1 MATRPH
7 ALVPGCALIG
17 MLLTLGC
24 SSSADKWTEM
34 RPKVVPVTGTVL
46 YNGQPLA
53 NATVTFTNSSAGR
66 SAFANTDANGNFTLT
81 TFKSGDGAVPG
92 LQQVTVRKSEVLPGK
107 APAVDAS
114 ESLHLPPPPE
124 ERWLIPKRYGKVET
138 SGLTAE
144 VKDSGKNSIV
154 LELKD

>member
-1 MATRPH
+1 MLSHRFWPFL
-7 ALVPGCALIG
+7 AL
-17 MLLTLGC
+17 LLAAAAGC
-24 SSSADKWTEM
+24 SSGDTWTEK

-46 YNGQPLA
+46 YNGKPLA

-81 TFKSGDGAVPG
+81 TFNPGDGAVPG
-92 LQQVTVRKSEVLPGK
+92 HQQVAIRKTETLPTK
-107 APAVDAS
+107 APATDAS
-114 ESLHLPPPPE
+114 ESLNLPPTPD
-124 ERWLIPKRYGKVET
+124 ERWLIPKHYGKVET

-144 VKDSGKNSIV
+144 VSDSGKNAIV